1 MAESRESRPKH
12 TEEEKGSEGELE
24 EEEEPFSPLPESA
37 EQVYPPLVSSLAS
50 FNYWTTG
57 GGPARE
63 SRELHNSNPR

>member
-12 TEEEKGSEGELE
+12 TEEEKGSERELE

-37 EQVYPPLVSSLAS
+37 EQVSSLAS

-57 GGPARE
+57 G
-63 SRELHNSNPR
+63 